1 MAEASKAY
9 RVAEFATADQG
20 KLIVMLYEKMEE
32 ELSSVLEI
40 LKKENRTPSDI
51 MKVHN
56 SLVKTEEIIS
66 ELMASLNL
74 DYEIGKN
81 LWAVYDYWL
90 WKLVDANL
98 EKKPEP
104 VEEVLGYVKELKEA
118 WEKALENVGG
128 SFKGKGNQT
137 SSEVRINVQI

>member
-9 RVAEFATADQG
+9 KVAEFATADQG
-20 KLIVMLYEKMEE
+20 KLIVMLYEKMES
-32 ELSSVLEI
+32 ELASALEI
-40 LKKENRTPSDI
+40 LKQGKKTPAEI

-56 SLVKTEEIIS
+56 SLVKAEEIIS
-66 ELMASLNL
+66 ELMAALNL

-90 WKLVDANL
+90 WKLVEANL
-98 EKKPEP
+98 EKKAEP

-128 SFKGKGNQT
+128 SF
-137 SSEVRINVQI
+137 SSRGTGTGGVRVNVQI